1 MVFEKFRIT
10 ATPHIIEARCK
21 CGNYAKEV
29 SNGWLSSALYCPH
42 CETVYEL
49 KMVKVPD
56 NKISKE
62 FLEQCREECN
72 KP

>member
-1 MVFEKFRIT
+1 MNFGKFRIA
-10 ATPHIIEARCK
+10 ATPHIIDALCH

-29 SNGWLSSALYCPH
+29 SNGFLSSALYCPH

-56 NKISKE
+56 SKISPE
-62 FLEQCREECN
+62 FLEQCRDEVRR
-72 KP
+72 